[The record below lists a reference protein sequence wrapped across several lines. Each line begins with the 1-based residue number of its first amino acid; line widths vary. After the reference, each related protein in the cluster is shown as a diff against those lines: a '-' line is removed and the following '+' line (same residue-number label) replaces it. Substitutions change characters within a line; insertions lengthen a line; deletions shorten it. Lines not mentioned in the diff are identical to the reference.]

1 MHGTDAKVAA
11 AAQPRV
17 EQSLGDDDLLP
28 LAWQLNREFNAPVG
42 LLDPLGDWQVRHG
55 AAVEAFPQGGVD
67 LVSGLTTLGLGQKR
81 VVVWHPDRAGIGDGN
96 GSPNGS
102 GSERVVWLGLL
113 VPRRERGPLFA
124 LAGFAASA
132 SAPGADVWGPA
143 CPEPALRAWG
153 QSVADH
159 LLGEVVPQGGVTD
172 PVVQGEGNERLLIAR
187 LIRRLRIS
195 DAPERFQALAT
206 NALRGALGVAAV
218 AWIPSHLQEPATI
231 SGEVEGLRSNAYRA
245 LVPPPNQGAV
255 HIVNQ
260 VGGAPGTALSR
271 YVAVAA
277 DSQGSTGWLLAI
289 NPLDDRPFT
298 TRVVEV
304 LQPVASLVATQ
315 QTNARLY
322 SDLKELLFGVIR
334 ALTAA
339 IDAKDPYT
347 SGHSE
352 RVARIAV
359 RLSEELGVPANQRS
373 DLYLMGL
380 LHDVGKIGVD
390 DAVLKKSGPL
400 TPEEYRMIQAHVEI
414 GVHILSDLK
423 KLHHLLP
430 GVLHHHESLDGTGY
444 PAGLAGDQIPLEAR
458 ILAVA
463 DSFDAM
469 SSTRPYRRRLTPM
482 QIDEILRKGAGTQW
496 DPKIV
501 DALFACRLDIEHIRQ
516 KGLGES
522 LQVVVNE
529 TLGRA

>member
-1 MHGTDAKVAA
+1 M
-11 AAQPRV
+11 
-17 EQSLGDDDLLP
+17 DLLT
-28 LAWQLNREFNAPVG
+28 
-42 LLDPLGDWQVRHG
+42 
-55 AAVEAFPQGGVD
+55 
-67 LVSGLTTLGLGQKR
+67 GLTTLGLGQKR
-81 VVVWHPDRAGIGDGN
+81 VVVWHPDREGIGDGN
-96 GSPNGS
+96 GS
-102 GSERVVWLGLL
+102 RRKRLG
-113 VPRRERGPLFA
+113 RGRLARPVGAEEGGGHLFA
-124 LAGFAASA
+124 LAGFAALA
-132 SAPGADVWGPA
+132 SAPAADVWGPA

-153 QSVADH
+153 QSVADQLH
-159 LLGEVVPQGGVTD
+159 GEVAPHSGVTD
-172 PVVQGEGNERLLIAR
+172 PVLQGEGNERLLIAR

-245 LVPPPNQGAV
+245 LVPAPNQGAV
-255 HIVNQ
+255 QIVNQ
-260 VGGAPGTALSR
+260 VTGAPGTALSR

-298 TRVVEV
+298 TREVEV

-359 RLSEELGVPANQRS
+359 RLAEELGIPANQRS

-400 TPEEYRMIQAHVEI
+400 TPEEYRVIQSHVEI
-414 GVHILSDLK
+414 GVHILADLK
-423 KLHHLLP
+423 KLSHLLP
-430 GVLHHHESLDGTGY
+430 GVRHHHESLDGSGY
-444 PAGLAGDQIPLEAR
+444 PSGLAGDDDPAGG
-458 ILAVA
+458 
-463 DSFDAM
+463 
-469 SSTRPYRRRLTPM
+469 PHPGRRRLVRRHVEHPPLPPPPHPVADR
-482 QIDEILRKGAGTQW
+482 QDLPRRGRRPVGPEDRRRPLRLPARHRAHPPERARREPPGRRQR
-496 DPKIV
+496 DPRPVVSPPADRSHLI
-501 DALFACRLDIEHIRQ
+501 
-516 KGLGES
+516 GL
-522 LQVVVNE
+522 
-529 TLGRA
+529 